1 MLRRGVPLALRVATL
16 AETERCLGAVGVAGS
31 NDAFAFEAF
40 GVTAP
45 ESRLVLLDN
54 DLAELDGLR
63 VDSDTLRL
71 MFLEDVDGRSV
82 PALLGAEGFAAAFG
96 VAWSRAILP
105 EPASVG
111 VRGANVVEG

>member
-1 MLRRGVPLALRVATL
+1 MLRRGVPLALGVAAL
-16 AETERCLGAVGVAGS
+16 AKTERCLGAVGVAGS

-54 DLAELDGLR
+54 DLAELDGLS